1 MYFFVPATHF
11 FACRYSSFDL
21 IMEFHE
27 NQYIDLKFS
36 TFDFCDAMHNVKL
49 RELVFN
55 KSQDLGSGDQ

>member
-49 RELVFN
+49 RV
-55 KSQDLGSGDQ
+55 SVQ